1 MDLNGGGCKGAQD
14 MVKRIVDQ
22 SKACPDQK
30 FALGGHSQ
38 GGAVVTA
45 GLPNLPA
52 NLLPRI
58 VAVTMFGSPPCSD
71 VTKQVGGHCKSF
83 CNKGDSV
90 RDFRELFNSR
100 LIC

>member
-1 MDLNGGGCKGAQD
+1 MDLNGGGCKGAAD
-14 MVKRIVDQ
+14 MVKRITTRAD
-22 SKACPDQK
+22 ACPNMK

-45 GLPNLPA
+45 GLPSVPA
-52 NLLPRI
+52 KYWPRI

-71 VTKQVGGHCKSF
+71 VTKQVGGRCKSF

-90 RDFRELFNSR
+90 NTPL
-100 LIC
+100 

>member
-1 MDLNGGGCKGAQD
+1 MELIKGLQASMDLNGGGCKGAQD
-14 MVKRIVDQ
+14 MVKRLTTQ
-22 SKACPDQK
+22 AAACPNQK

-45 GLPNLPA
+45 GLPNVPA
-52 NLLPRI
+52 EILPRI

-71 VTKQVGGHCKSF
+71 VTKQVGDRCKSF

-90 RDFRELFNSR
+90 SE
-100 LIC
+100 